1 MELPIAEALETATWG
16 LVVATALLAIAAG
29 IPALTSLAHLL
40 AERRQRVAEVIPD
53 LHMLRGRLNQQ
64 IGWLGTDSSSSTA
77 VIGEYADNARDL
89 LGIVARL
96 LELAP
101 AHGLK
106 FTNEVYVCRHL
117 LSLALYEIEGAV
129 DEAHRDS
136 DDQEFALV
144 ASSSLVRAVRLNV
157 AAKTTLS
164 EAEQLLPAKVN
175 TIDGEG
181 FWDRFSRVSHE
192 REDKAEQQLM
202 RDRGK

>member
-1 MELPIAEALETATWG
+1 
-16 LVVATALLAIAAG
+16 
-29 IPALTSLAHLL
+29 
-40 AERRQRVAEVIPD
+40 
-53 LHMLRGRLNQQ
+53 MLRGRLNQQ

-77 VIGEYADNARDL
+77 IIDEYADNARDL

-96 LELAP
+96 IELAP

-106 FTNEVYVCRHL
+106 FTNEIYVCRPL
-117 LSLALYEIEGAV
+117 LTLALYEVEEAV
-129 DEAHRDS
+129 NEAHRNA
-136 DDQEFALV
+136 DDPEIVLV
-144 ASSSLVRAVRLNV
+144 APANLVRAVRLTV
-157 AAKTTLS
+157 AAKTTLA